1 MTNLKN
7 FELSIVL
14 PTLNEEMNLRF
25 LINDFITTFNNYE
38 LQNYEILIIDDG
50 SDDGTEKLCE
60 EINKRNNRI
69 KFFGR
74 TPPKS
79 LPLSIYDGINKAKYQ
94 NIMWLDADG
103 SMSAESAIELILR
116 YSQSDYQVVIGSR
129 FVDGGGYKGVQDL
142 SNNSFIKSIRNI
154 NKSKD
159 TVSGM
164 IASTVFNKLL
174 NLILNIEIK
183 DLTSGFIVGKKELF
197 KKSYF
202 ENVQYGEYFIYLI
215 SDLKQKGVSIDEVG
229 YICGTRQ
236 YGISKTASSIFQLIK
251 RGLPYLNAAN
261 NCRKVKN
268 GNI

>member
-1 MTNLKN
+1 MTNLNN
-7 FELSIVL
+7 FELSVIL
-14 PTLNEEMNLRF
+14 PTLNEEMNLKF
-25 LINDFITTFNNYE
+25 LINNFISTFNNHG

-50 SDDGTEKLCE
+50 SEDGTEKLCE
-60 EINKRNNRI
+60 EINKKNNRI

-74 TPPKS
+74 KPPKS

-103 SMSAESAIELILR
+103 SMSPESAIKLILR
-116 YSQSDYQVVIGSR
+116 YTQSENEVVIGSR

-142 SNNSFIKSIRNI
+142 SNNSFIKSIKNI

-183 DLTSGFIVGKKELF
+183 DLTSGFIVGKKTLF

-202 ENVQYGEYFIYLI
+202 ENMQYGEYFIYLI
-215 SDLKQKGVSIDEVG
+215 SDLKRRDVCIDEIG
-229 YICGTRQ
+229 YVCGTRQ
-236 YGISKTASSIFQLIK
+236 YGVSKTASSIFQLIN
-251 RGLPYLNAAN
+251 RGLPYLKAAN
-261 NCRKVKN
+261 NCRKLKN

>member
-7 FELSIVL
+7 FEISVVL
-14 PTLNEEMNLRF
+14 PTLNEEMNLKF
-25 LINDFITTFNNYE
+25 LINNFITTFNNHE

-60 EINKRNNRI
+60 EINKKNNRI

-74 TPPKS
+74 KPPKS

-103 SMSAESAIELILR
+103 SMSAESAIELIFR
-116 YSQSDYQVVIGSR
+116 YEQSENHVVIGSR

-142 SNNSFIKSIRNI
+142 SNNSLIKSIKNI

-159 TVSGM
+159 TVTGM

-183 DLTSGFIVGKKELF
+183 DLTSGFIVGKKSLF

-202 ENVQYGEYFIYLI
+202 ENMHYGEYFIYLL
-215 SDLKQKGVSIDEVG
+215 SDLNRRGICIEEVG
-229 YICGTRQ
+229 YICGTRK
-236 YGISKTASSIFQLIK
+236 YGVSKTASSIFQLIK
-251 RGLPYLNAAN
+251 RGLPYLKAAN
-261 NCRKVKN
+261 NCRKLKN

>member
-1 MTNLKN
+1 MNYLKN
-7 FELSIVL
+7 FELSVIL
-14 PTLNEEMNLRF
+14 PTLNEEMNLKF
-25 LINDFITTFNNYE
+25 LINNFIITFNDHE

-50 SDDGTEKLCE
+50 SDDGTERLCE
-60 EINKRNNRI
+60 EFNKKNNRI
-69 KFFGR
+69 KFFER
-74 TPPKS
+74 KRPKS
-79 LPLSIYDGINKAKYQ
+79 LPLSIYDGICKAKYQ

-103 SMSAESAIELILR
+103 SMSAKSAIELILR
-116 YSQSDYQVVIGSR
+116 YKESNNQVVIGSR

-142 SNNSFIKSIRNI
+142 SNKSFIKSIINI

-183 DLTSGFIVGKKELF
+183 DLTSGFIVGKKTLF

-202 ENVQYGEYFIYLI
+202 ENMQYGEYFIYLI
-215 SDLKQKGVSIDEVG
+215 SDLKRRDVCIDEIG
-229 YICGTRQ
+229 YVCGTRQ
-236 YGISKTASSIFQLIK
+236 YGVSKTASSIFQLIK
-251 RGLPYLNAAN
+251 RGLPYLKAAYD
-261 NCRKVKN
+261 CRKLKN

>member
-1 MTNLKN
+1 MNEIKN
-7 FELSIVL
+7 FELSVVL
-14 PTLNEEMNLRF
+14 PVLNEEMNLKF
-25 LINDFITTFNNYE
+25 LIKDFITIFNSYE

-50 SDDGTEKLCE
+50 SDDGTEELC
-60 EINKRNNRI
+60 NAFNTRDNRI
-69 KFFGR
+69 KFFR
-74 TPPKS
+74 RKPPKS
-79 LPLSIYDGINKAKYQ
+79 LPLSIYDGINKSKYQ
-94 NIMWLDADG
+94 NVMWLDADG
-103 SMSAESAIELILR
+103 SMSAASAIELITR
-116 YSQSDYQVVIGSR
+116 YNESDNQVVIGSR
-129 FVDGGGYKGVQDL
+129 FVEGGGYKGVQDL

-202 ENVQYGEYFIYLI
+202 ENMQYGEYFIYLI
-215 SDLKQKGVSIDEVG
+215 SDLKRRDVSIGEVG
-229 YICGTRQ
+229 YVCGTRQ

-251 RGLPYLNAAN
+251 RGLPYLNAAYY
-261 NCRKVKN
+261 CRKLKN